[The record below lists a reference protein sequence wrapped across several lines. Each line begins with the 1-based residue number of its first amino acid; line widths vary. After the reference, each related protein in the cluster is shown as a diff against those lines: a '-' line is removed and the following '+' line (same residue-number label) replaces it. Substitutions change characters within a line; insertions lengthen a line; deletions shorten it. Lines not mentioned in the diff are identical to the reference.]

1 MVLPSS
7 SSSSGWLTL
16 SHPLPPPSLFGGA
29 AAAAKTAMSRVLP
42 RVVMCLFY
50 DGDMTGPRCCPIRD
64 CRLTTSHA
72 KRTKFEEHTHSAGP
86 RRHIYIYMGWCT
98 RWVPCCRRGGR
109 PRRRWWW
116 WSTPQREQHQ
126 QQQHSEFRHRTIHQ
140 FPDVER
146 IDTYRASSSYPG
158 TR

>member
-1 MVLPSS
+1 MRAMIMVLPS

-16 SHPLPPPSLFGGA
+16 SHPLPPPFLFGGA

-64 CRLTTSHA
+64 CRLTKSRA

-86 RRHIYIYMGWCT
+86 SRHIRIW
-98 RWVPCCRRGGR
+98 GGAPGGPHAAEGGDQGGDGGGGGGQR
-109 PRRRWWW
+109 LKGNSISSSS
-116 WSTPQREQHQ
+116 STPNSGTEQFTN
-126 QQQHSEFRHRTIHQ
+126 SRTWS
-140 FPDVER
+140 
-146 IDTYRASSSYPG
+146 ASIPLG
-158 TR
+158 PPIP

>member
-1 MVLPSS
+1 MIMVLPSS

-86 RRHIYIYMGWCT
+86 SRHIYIYGVVHQVGPML
-98 RWVPCCRRGGR
+98 PPRGATKAAVVVVVNASKGTASAAAALRIPAPNNSPIPGR
-109 PRRRWWW
+109 GA
-116 WSTPQREQHQ
+116 
-126 QQQHSEFRHRTIHQ
+126 
-140 FPDVER
+140 
-146 IDTYRASSSYPG
+146 YRYL
-158 TR
+158 